1 MKKKTF
7 HNNNNTKHEGTKLE
21 TTTFVKT
28 QKQPTQ
34 EKYEERLTKIS
45 ALLNYFNQNYVFED
59 KLRFNFLLH
68 LFSTKL
74 QDLYDNLNV
83 SDTEFEKRIAFLDE
97 SLKEITP
104 YSL

>member
-7 HNNNNTKHEGTKLE
+7 HSNNTKHEGTKLE

-45 ALLNYFNQNYVFED
+45 ALLKYFNQNYVFED

-74 QDLYDNLNV
+74 QDLYDNLDVN
-83 SDTEFEKRIAFLDE
+83 DAEFDKRITLLNE
-97 SLKEITP
+97 SLTEIAP

>member
-1 MKKKTF
+1 MDTF
-7 HNNNNTKHEGTKLE
+7 QNNQSEGPKQVE
-21 TTTFVKT
+21 TTTFVKKT
-28 QKQPTQ
+28 QIDQSQDK
-34 EKYEERLTKIS
+34 KEERLAKIT

-74 QDLYDNLNV
+74 QDLYANLEV
-83 SDTEFEKRIAFLDE
+83 SDSEFEKRINLLNE